1 MSLEQIRNVVL
12 LFSNPVWSG
21 ANTIPSTLIKNI
33 TSLSRSLAYQ
43 DTISANL
50 TTLST
55 TNSETHDGIIRGL
68 LYIPDLS
75 VTDPCYE
82 QQYDIIPRNAT
93 TQATLPPSNYNL
105 IALAPWFNAT
115 CTRAYLASARLD
127 PIRAFIFYRPNN
139 STREPQGADSPIWDL
154 EDGDA
159 WRSQNRFPIF
169 AIPGAE
175 GNKMMRQLSLYSGNI
190 SQIPFGDQIEQ
201 RYEPH
206 DDDFVRIWTELTVKD
221 RDSVPAMWTW
231 ILTVVG
237 VVLFIIACLSLTMHL
252 VQRRR
257 RISLRRRVLSGEV
270 DLEAMGIKRVTV
282 PVNHV
287 KGFPLFTYSFQ
298 PEMASTPSTTRPP
311 KSLRSPRS
319 MRTDQRTISEST
331 TARSRARRASMNSST
346 STVATNYQPQCHI
359 CLENYLDRESII
371 RELPCG
377 HIFHPECIDE
387 FLSLNSSLCP
397 ICKRNMLPRNYCP
410 KITNG
415 MVRRERAI
423 RRLRERVVLDE
434 SDDEEAEVTS
444 KHWGKRLF
452 GTDKAAPPRAETP
465 MTPVLPAKSPKT
477 GQESANARTT
487 SDLEAAPLSRTLEP
501 TQEEQEDSDRPLSH
515 SEGRETSQQQPQ
527 PPRPAA
533 VAQHSHRN
541 KRRKTGGLR
550 LHVPSSD
557 DSKQANQRPEGR
569 KSPSALARARMRAL
583 AGTPFD
589 DPEGRSPAWKR
600 YVVKVFPGFS

>member
-1 MSLEQIRNVVL
+1 MLRLEIQ
-12 LFSNPVWSG
+12 SPC

-282 PVNHV
+282 PVNH
-287 KGFPLFTYSFQ
+287 F
-298 PEMASTPSTTRPP
+298 STRDGQHTFHNEAP

-452 GTDKAAPPRAETP
+452 GTDKAAPP
-465 MTPVLPAKSPKT
+465 
-477 GQESANARTT
+477 GQ
-487 SDLEAAPLSRTLEP
+487 
-501 TQEEQEDSDRPLSH
+501 
-515 SEGRETSQQQPQ
+515 
-527 PPRPAA
+527 
-533 VAQHSHRN
+533 
-541 KRRKTGGLR
+541 KRR
-550 LHVPSSD
+550 
-557 DSKQANQRPEGR
+557 
-569 KSPSALARARMRAL
+569 
-583 AGTPFD
+583 
-589 DPEGRSPAWKR
+589 
-600 YVVKVFPGFS
+600 